1 VFAVLASV
9 SKDFVGVWQIIA
21 HWMISALLILGGL
34 FLVYLVLFDQ
44 GALLEALTKG
54 TAVQP
59 SYLHELFHDGRHLAG
74 VACH

>member
-1 VFAVLASV
+1 MLAGV
-9 SKDFVGVWQIIA
+9 SKGFVGVWQTVAQWIV
-21 HWMISALLILGGL
+21 SALLILGGL

-44 GALLEALTKG
+44 GASLQALTGG
-54 TAVQP
+54 TAVRP

>member
-1 VFAVLASV
+1 MLANV
-9 SKDFVGVWQIIA
+9 NKDFVGVWWIVARWIV
-21 HWMISALLILGGL
+21 SALLILGGL

-44 GALLEALTKG
+44 GASLQALTEG

-59 SYLHELFHDGRHLAG
+59 SYLHELFHDSRHLAG

>member
-1 VFAVLASV
+1 MV
-9 SKDFVGVWQIIA
+9 
-21 HWMISALLILGGL
+21 SALLILGGL

-44 GALLEALTKG
+44 GASLQALTEG

-59 SYLHELFHDGRHLAG
+59 SYLHELFHDSRHLAG

>member
-1 VFAVLASV
+1 MLASV
-9 SKDFVGVWQIIA
+9 NKDFVGVWWIVARWIV
-21 HWMISALLILGGL
+21 SALLILGGL

-44 GALLEALTKG
+44 GASLQALTEG

-59 SYLHELFHDGRHLAG
+59 SYLHELFHDSRHLAG